1 MFGFEPLLIV
11 AIGALALAAAAGV
24 VTAFRRR
31 NHRDASLDWDVGG
44 DIV

>member
-11 AIGALALAAAAGV
+11 AIGALALAATAGAI
-24 VTAFRRR
+24 TAFRLRG
-31 NHRDASLDWDVGG
+31 HRDASIDWDVGG